1 MKNNTDD
8 LKKVYS
14 DIKIPNALDDTISNS
29 ILRGKNYM
37 KKNNRNKKRIINS
50 FISVAAAV
58 GIFTLSVNISPS
70 FANSLEGIPVLGTL
84 VNILQFNNGSSQGGE
99 ITDGID
105 VDFISLDQEKD
116 SDVIIINF
124 SGFGEENQEIAP
136 SFNID
141 YKESPYTMT
150 FSIFGARGLSA
161 SEYFEELK
169 KSKYIQDV
177 YELMTLDDSAQ
188 RFNIVFNQP
197 VDFKVEEYKNPAY
210 LKVQISR
217 DTEKV
222 SEQKIYSIRTGSYE
236 RGEEFAILEEILFE
250 IEDLRVLKDSNGTY
264 LYELCQYSSDKEAQ
278 EKLKE
283 YKDIFKDSVNLYVEE
298 RTMDEVPQSM
308 K

>member
-1 MKNNTDD
+1 
-8 LKKVYS
+8 
-14 DIKIPNALDDTISNS
+14 
-29 ILRGKNYM
+29 M

-222 SEQKIYSIRTGSYE
+222 SEQKIYSIRTSSYE

-264 LYELCQYSSDKEAQ
+264 LYELGQYSSDKEAQ

-298 RTMDEVPQSM
+298 RTIDEVPQSM